1 MPQPYTTW
9 ALRFGPDKFQNLL
22 MVDEN
27 QACQNNCDKKN
38 HNKPYKTPE
47 KELTG
52 LDAKP

>member
-1 MPQPYTTW
+1 MPQPYTPW

-27 QACQNNCDKKN
+27 QACQNNCDNKN
-38 HNKPYKTPE
+38 NNKPDKAPE

>member
-1 MPQPYTTW
+1 MPQPYNPW
-9 ALRFGPDKFQNLL
+9 AFRFGPHMVQNLL
-22 MVDEN
+22 MVYEN

-38 HNKPYKTPE
+38 HNKPDKALE